1 MKNIK
6 VLGTGCSKCKN
17 TILLI
22 TQVAEQLE
30 VAINLEKVED
40 PNQIMMY
47 GVMST
52 PAVIIDEVIVHK
64 GGIPTKEEITSWISD
79 T

>member
-6 VLGTGCSKCKN
+6 VLGSGCAKCKD
-17 TILLI
+17 TLSLI
-22 TQVAEQLE
+22 TQVAEQLG

-40 PNQIMMY
+40 PVQIMSY
-47 GVMST
+47 GVMTT

-64 GGIPTKEEITSWISD
+64 GGLPSTEEIADWITD
-79 T
+79 A

>member
-22 TQVAEQLE
+22 TQVAEQLG

-40 PNQIMMY
+40 PAQIMTY
-47 GVMST
+47 DVMST
-52 PAVIIDEVIVHK
+52 PAVIIDEVVVHK
-64 GGIPTKEEITSWISD
+64 GGLPSKEEIAGWITD
-79 T
+79 A

>member
-17 TILLI
+17 TIVLI

-52 PAVIIDEVIVHK
+52 PAVMVDEVIV
-64 GGIPTKEEITSWISD
+64 PTKEEITSWISD

>member
-6 VLGTGCSKCKN
+6 VLGTGCAKCKS

-22 TQVAEQLE
+22 TQVAEQLG

-40 PNQIMMY
+40 LAQIMSY
-47 GVMST
+47 SVMST
-52 PAVIIDEVIVHK
+52 PAVIIDEVIVHT
-64 GGIPTKEEITSWISD
+64 GGLPSKEEVADWIAD
-79 T
+79 A

>member
-17 TILLI
+17 TIVLI

-52 PAVIIDEVIVHK
+52 PAVMVDEVIVHK
-64 GGIPTKEEITSWISD
+64 GGTPTKEEITSWISD

>member
-6 VLGTGCSKCKN
+6 VLGSGCAKCKDS
-17 TILLI
+17 LSLI
-22 TQVAEQLE
+22 TQVAEQLG

-40 PNQIMMY
+40 PAQIMSY

-64 GGIPTKEEITSWISD
+64 GGLPSKEEITDWITD
-79 T
+79 A